1 MSIVRTATSGTKMI
15 SCKYEKWK
23 TGKNE
28 ADFFEP
34 PELLLTRSKAKSY
47 SLFPWLV
54 MFNLT
59 IFWVLSFSEHRN
71 LVNIRILRRR
81 ITHWVVYNQ
90 LYGWRLLF
98 AGYCP
103 GAFLHIVISARLMPC
118 HQVIS
123 ETGKKKSEN
132 SVYVCKTVAFINI
145 DDRVQYA

>member
-1 MSIVRTATSGTKMI
+1 MI

-47 SLFPWLV
+47 SLFLWLV

-71 LVNIRILRRR
+71 LVNIRRLRRR

-123 ETGKKKSEN
+123 EAGKKSQKI
-132 SVYVCKTVAFINI
+132 AFMFAKLLLSLTSTIVFSMLNFTI
-145 DDRVQYA
+145 ISSFLS

>member
-1 MSIVRTATSGTKMI
+1 MI
-15 SCKYEKWK
+15 SCKYKKWK

-28 ADFFEP
+28 ADFLEP
-34 PELLLTRSKAKSY
+34 PELLLTISKAKSH
-47 SLFPWLV
+47 SLFLWLV

-71 LVNIRILRRR
+71 RVNIRRLRRR

-123 ETGKKKSEN
+123 EAGKKSQKI
-132 SVYVCKTVAFINI
+132 AFMFAKLLLSLTSTIVFSMLNFTI
-145 DDRVQYA
+145 ISSFLS

>member
-1 MSIVRTATSGTKMI
+1 MI

-28 ADFFEP
+28 AYFFEP

-47 SLFPWLV
+47 SLFLWLV

-71 LVNIRILRRR
+71 LVNIRRLRRR

-123 ETGKKKSEN
+123 EAGKKSQKI
-132 SVYVCKTVAFINI
+132 AFMFAKLLLSLTSTIVFSMLNFTI
-145 DDRVQYA
+145 ISSFLS